1 MWTHAYERA
10 FHGWDSKKGKM
21 ILGLFINLTSTNNIY
36 IKTNLSEKIYFIYS
50 FLNMKT
56 IQTKI
61 IHVVVMIFHMCTSM
75 HV

>member
-36 IKTNLSEKIYFIYS
+36 IKTNLSEKNYFIYS
-50 FLNMKT
+50 F
-56 IQTKI
+56 
-61 IHVVVMIFHMCTSM
+61 
-75 HV
+75 